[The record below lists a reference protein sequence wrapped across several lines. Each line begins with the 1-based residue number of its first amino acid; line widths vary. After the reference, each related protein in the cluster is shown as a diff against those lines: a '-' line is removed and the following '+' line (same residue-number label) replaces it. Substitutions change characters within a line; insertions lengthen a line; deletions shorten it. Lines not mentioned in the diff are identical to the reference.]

1 VTVCIDA
8 SVIVRCLTLEQGGT
22 EILSWLISKAD
33 EEIVA
38 PTFLPMEFG
47 TALRRKMARG
57 EMTEPQCVEALE
69 LYCKLGIRY
78 VWDDR
83 IVGRAFELAVAL
95 NQPTLYDS
103 AYLAVAEQEDC
114 ELWTLDRRF
123 AEAASSFSRYVRVL
137 R

>member
-1 VTVCIDA
+1 MTVCIDA
-8 SVIVRCLTLEQGGT
+8 SVIVRCLTLEQGDA
-22 EILSWLISKAD
+22 EVLQWLISKAD

-47 TALRRKMARG
+47 TALRRKMVRG

-69 LYCKLGIRY
+69 LYRKLGIRY
-78 VWDDR
+78 VWDDH
-83 IVGRAFELAVAL
+83 ILERAFELAVAL

-123 AEAASSFSRYVRVL
+123 AETASSFKRYVRLL